1 MKRVIH
7 LRKNTFTD
15 YSEHRLEFIYFE
27 RGANVSNCHLKFNMP
42 PVPKG
47 SVRIT
52 KQITNTDKQKYAN
65 AEFSFK
71 AYIQGCC
78 GFRTLQLYRK
88 ALISRFGR
96 MVLIRMKVVLLEGWS
111 L

>member
-1 MKRVIH
+1 
-7 LRKNTFTD
+7 
-15 YSEHRLEFIYFE
+15 
-27 RGANVSNCHLKFNMP
+27 MP

-71 AYIQGCC
+71 AYIQDAVDSEHYTVIPEGTH
-78 GFRTLQLYRK
+78 FQ
-88 ALISRFGR
+88 IWEI
-96 MVLIRMKVVLLEGWS
+96 IRMKVVLLKRVES
-111 L
+111 LN